1 MKQFKGIYAALMTPF
16 GKDGKV
22 NFDAMG
28 KLIDRCI
35 QSGVSGFYV
44 CGSTGEGLL
53 LSVRERNEIYAF
65 VGEYAAGRAK
75 LIAHVG
81 SLATR
86 DAVAMAKNVR
96 KCGFDAVSAVPPFY
110 YAYGFEEIAGY
121 YRAIADAAGLPDT
134 VYNFPNAG
142 TKFTIRDIEELF
154 RDARFAGIKH
164 TSQDLYQLERYKHL
178 GREIAVFNGY
188 DEMLLA
194 GLSMGADGGIGSTYN
209 CLPRTA
215 VGIYKAFCEGRI
227 ADAQK
232 LQTFLNEFVEQIVRY
247 GVFACEKE
255 ILTLTGIPMGDCRA
269 PFRPLGEE
277 GKQAMKSIVNKLR
290 EQEGDWKE

>member
-16 GKDGKV
+16 SKDGKV

-35 QSGVSGFYV
+35 RSGVNGFYV
-44 CGSTGEGLL
+44 CGSTGEGVL
-53 LSVRERNEIYAF
+53 LSVRERNEIYAC

-121 YRAIADAAGLPDT
+121 YRAIADAAELPVI

-154 RDARFAGIKH
+154 
-164 TSQDLYQLERYKHL
+164 
-178 GREIAVFNGY
+178 V
-188 DEMLLA
+188 
-194 GLSMGADGGIGSTYN
+194 GLMGADPSIPAPDAAAWSQAAGAEPPRGYDGRGG
-209 CLPRTA
+209 
-215 VGIYKAFCEGRI
+215 GR
-227 ADAQK
+227 DA
-232 LQTFLNEFVEQIVRY
+232 
-247 GVFACEKE
+247 
-255 ILTLTGIPMGDCRA
+255 
-269 PFRPLGEE
+269 
-277 GKQAMKSIVNKLR
+277 
-290 EQEGDWKE
+290 

>member
-16 GKDGKV
+16 SKDGKV

-35 QSGVSGFYV
+35 RSGVNGFYV
-44 CGSTGEGLL
+44 CGSTGEGVL

-121 YRAIADAAGLPDT
+121 YRAIADAAELPVI

-164 TSQDLYQLERYKHL
+164 TSQDLYQLEDHSVFFRSGLIRAGILDRNDVGQFVVRQH
-178 GREIAVFNGY
+178 IAVPVVDIAPGPRRGHFFFRDLY
-188 DEMLLA
+188 ILVQVFLA
-194 GLSMGADGGIGSTYN
+194 MD
-209 CLPRTA
+209 
-215 VGIYKAFCEGRI
+215 
-227 ADAQK
+227 D
-232 LQTFLNEFVEQIVRY
+232 LQLEQMAY
-247 GVFACEKE
+247 E
-255 ILTLTGIPMGDCRA
+255 P
-269 PFRPLGEE
+269 
-277 GKQAMKSIVNKLR
+277 
-290 EQEGDWKE
+290 